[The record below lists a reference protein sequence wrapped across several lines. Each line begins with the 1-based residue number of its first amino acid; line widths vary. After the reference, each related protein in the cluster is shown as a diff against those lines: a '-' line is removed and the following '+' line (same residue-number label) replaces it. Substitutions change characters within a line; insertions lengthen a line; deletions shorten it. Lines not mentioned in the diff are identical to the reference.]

1 MKKNFYIDQERM
13 EEQMETVLDDDFDCY
28 SQLSMFAPRKFPDHE
43 CEPVVRRRTRSEI
56 ASLIESLNYL

>member
-1 MKKNFYIDQERM
+1 M